1 MAFNSASGYNNL
13 PSGNFTPEI
22 FSQKVLKFFRRA
34 SVAEDITNT
43 DYAGEIENFGDT
55 VRIIKE
61 PTITISSYSRGSVV
75 NPQDLADDQITM
87 VVDQANAFAFKI
99 DDIEER
105 QSHVNFEALATSS
118 GAYSL
123 KRAYDATVLQAIS
136 DGAGIA
142 GSLATAASGSS
153 APSALTTTDASGLG
167 TANAPVNITA
177 DSGDAA
183 VNLMLNMARHL
194 DDQSVPEENRWFVAP
209 PAFYEQLFSAGAKFA
224 EVQVTGDQTS
234 PLRNGLVMQGNIA
247 GFNCYKSTALNSTGG
262 TDQVVL
268 TDATATL
275 ATDATENVVLAGHM
289 SSTATASHIAK
300 TEVVRSTETFSDI
313 VRGLHVFG
321 RKVLRQEAIVRGVI
335 DFA

>member
-1 MAFNSASGYNNL
+1 MAFSTSAGYGNL

-34 SVAEDITNT
+34 SVVEDITNT

-61 PTITISSYSRGSVV
+61 PTVTVSSYTRGSVV

-118 GAYSL
+118 GAFAL
-123 KRAYDATVLQAIS
+123 KRKYDATVLQAIS

-142 GSLATAASGSS
+142 ASAVSGTT
-153 APSALTTTDASGLG
+153 LTTTAAAGDIG
-167 TANAPVNITA
+167 TANAPINVETN
-177 DSGDAA
+177 DAGI
-183 VNLMLNMARHL
+183 NMMLAMARLL
-194 DDQSVPEENRWFVAP
+194 DNESVPEENRWFVAP
-209 PAFYEQLFSAGAKFA
+209 PIFYEKMFQAGGKIA
-224 EVQVTGDQTS
+224 EVQVTGDDVS
-234 PLRNGLVMQGNIA
+234 PLRNGLVMNGTLA
-247 GFNCYKSTALNSTGG
+247 GFRCYKTTALNSTGG
-262 TDQVVL
+262 VDQVTL
-268 TDATATL
+268 TDASATL
-275 ATDATENVVLAGHM
+275 ATDGSENVVLAGHM
-289 SSTATASHIAK
+289 SATSTASHIAK
-300 TEVVRSTETFSDI
+300 TEVVRSTESFSDVI
-313 VRGLHVFG
+313 RGLHVFG
-321 RKVLRQEAIVRGVI
+321 QKVLRQEAVVRGVI

>member
-1 MAFNSASGYNNL
+1 MAFDSASGYNNL

-34 SVAEDITNT
+34 SVVEDITNT

-61 PTITISSYSRGSVV
+61 PTITVSSYSRGAVV

-118 GAYSL
+118 GAFSL
-123 KRAYDATVLQAIS
+123 KRKYDANVLQAMV
-136 DGAGIA
+136 DGAGNT
-142 GSLATAASGSS
+142 GTDFGTAA
-153 APSALTTTDASGLG
+153 APIGI
-167 TANAPVNITA
+167 NATQDN
-177 DSGDAA
+177 A
-183 VNLMLNMARHL
+183 VNLMLSMARAL
-194 DDQSVPEENRWFVAP
+194 DDESIPEENRFFVAP
-209 PAFYEQLFSAGAKFA
+209 PAFWEHLFQAGSKFA

-247 GFNCYKSTALNSTGG
+247 GMNCYKTTALNNSG
-262 TDQVVL
+262 TDVV
-268 TDATATL
+268 TITSQDTTN
-275 ATDATENVVLAGHM
+275 DFVVLAGHM

-321 RKVLRQEAIVRGVI
+321 RKVLRPEALVQGVVQT
-335 DFA
+335 DAS

>member
-61 PTITISSYSRGSVV
+61 PTITVSAYSRGSVV
-75 NPQDLADDQITM
+75 SPQDLADDQTTM

-123 KRAYDATVLQAIS
+123 KRKYDFNVLQAIAN
-136 DGAGIA
+136 GAGLA
-142 GSLATAASGSS
+142 GADDAT
-153 APSALTTTDASGLG
+153 LTGGLLSTNTALG
-167 TANAPVNITA
+167 TAGTPIAIHTAPDN
-177 DSGDAA
+177 A
-183 VNLMLNMARHL
+183 VNLMLEMAKEL
-194 DDQSVPEENRWFVAP
+194 DEQSVPEENRWFVAS
-209 PAFYEQLFSAGAKFA
+209 PAFYSKLFSAGAKFA
-224 EVQVTGDQTS
+224 EVQVTGDGTS
-234 PLRNGLVMQGNIA
+234 PLRNGLVMQGQIA
-247 GFNCYKSTALNSTGG
+247 GFNCYKSTALVAGG
-262 TDQVVL
+262 TDAISITGV
-268 TDATATL
+268 TA
-275 ATDATENVVLAGHM
+275 AAGEAVVLAGHM
-289 SSTATASHIAK
+289 SAVATASHIAK

-321 RKVLRQEAIVRGVI
+321 RKVLRPEALVRGVV
-335 DFA
+335 DTVA

>member
-1 MAFNSASGYNNL
+1 MAFDRAAGHNNL

-61 PTITISSYSRGSVV
+61 PTITVSSYARGTVV

-118 GAYSL
+118 GAFSL
-123 KRAYDATVLQAIS
+123 KRKYDANILQAMA
-136 DGAGIA
+136 DGAGNT
-142 GSLATAASGSS
+142 GTSV
-153 APSALTTTDASGLG
+153 G
-167 TANAPVNITA
+167 TASSPIDITG
-177 DSGDAA
+177 SGNEDAA
-183 VNLMLNMARHL
+183 VNLLMTMARTL

-209 PAFYEQLFSAGAKFA
+209 PIFYENAFKAGAKFA
-224 EVQVTGDQTS
+224 EVQVTGDGTS
-234 PLRNGLVMQGNIA
+234 PLRNGLVMAGNIA
-247 GFNCYKSTALNSTGG
+247 GFNCYKSTALNNSG
-262 TDQVVL
+262 TDVV
-268 TDATATL
+268 TITSQDTTN
-275 ATDATENVVLAGHM
+275 DFVVLAGHM

-321 RKVLRQEAIVRGVI
+321 RKVIRPEAIVQGVI
-335 DFA
+335 KTD

>member
-1 MAFNSASGYNNL
+1 MAFDSASGYNNL

-61 PTITISSYSRGSVV
+61 PTITVSNYSRGAVV
-75 NPQDLADDQITM
+75 NPQDLAD
-87 VVDQANAFAFKI
+87 

-123 KRAYDATVLQAIS
+123 KRKYDGNILTAMF
-136 DGAGIA
+136 DGAGISSESGA
-142 GSLATAASGSS
+142 ATA
-153 APSALTTTDASGLG
+153 TVSGLG
-167 TANAPVNITA
+167 TLGSPLTSQTGDNLVNI
-177 DSGDAA
+177 
-183 VNLMLNMARHL
+183 MLKMARAL
-194 DDQSVPEENRWFVAP
+194 DDQSVPEENRWFVAA
-209 PAFYEQLFSAGAKFA
+209 PAFYETLFGAGAKFA
-224 EVQVTGDQTS
+224 EVQVTGDASS
-234 PLRNGLVMQGNIA
+234 PLRNGLVAQGNIA
-247 GFNCYKSTALNSTGG
+247 GFACYKSTAMNAAG
-262 TDQVVL
+262 TDTVDVTGL
-268 TDATATL
+268 GAG
-275 ATDATENVVLAGHM
+275 EFPILAGHM

-321 RKVLRQEAIVRGVI
+321 RKVMRPEALVRSVI
-335 DFA
+335 SL

>member
-34 SVAEDITNT
+34 SVVEDITNT
-43 DYAGEIENFGDT
+43 DYAGEIENYGDT

-61 PTITISSYSRGSVV
+61 PTITVSSYSRGAVV

-118 GAYSL
+118 GAFSL
-123 KRAYDATVLQAIS
+123 KRKYDANVLQAMA
-136 DGAGIA
+136 DGAGTTGA
-142 GSLATAASGSS
+142 AYGTAAGGIDISG
-153 APSALTTTDASGLG
+153 ASG
-167 TANAPVNITA
+167 
-177 DSGDAA
+177 GDTA
-183 VNLMLNMARHL
+183 VNLMLAMARAL
-194 DDQSVPEENRWFVAP
+194 DDNSIPEENRFFVAP
-209 PAFYEQLFSAGAKFA
+209 PAFYEILFKAGSKFA
-224 EVQVTGDQTS
+224 EVQVTGDGTS
-234 PLRNGLVMQGNIA
+234 PLRNGLVMAGNIA
-247 GFNCYKSTALNSTGG
+247 GMNCYKTTALNNTG
-262 TDQVVL
+262 TDVVTIASQL
-268 TDATATL
+268 D
-275 ATDATENVVLAGHM
+275 DENVVLAGHM

-300 TEVVRSTETFSDI
+300 TEVVRDTGTFADI

-321 RKVLRQEAIVRGVI
+321 RKVLRPEGLVRGVI
-335 DFA
+335 DTDAATGTAL

>member
-1 MAFNSASGYNNL
+1 MAFDSASGYNNL

-61 PTITISSYSRGSVV
+61 PTITVSSYSRGSVV

-123 KRAYDATVLQAIS
+123 KRKYDANVLDLMATEAGLTGES
-136 DGAGIA
+136 GASVAQI
-142 GSLATAASGSS
+142 GSIGT
-153 APSALTTTDASGLG
+153 LG
-167 TANAPVNITA
+167 TALDIGGNANPGNL
-177 DSGDAA
+177 A
-183 VNLMLNMARHL
+183 VNTMLAMAQSL

-209 PAFYEQLFSAGAKFA
+209 PAFYKHLFSAGAKFA
-224 EVQVTGDQTS
+224 EVQVTGDATS
-234 PLRNGLVMQGNIA
+234 PLRNGLVSLGNIA
-247 GFNCYKSTALNSTGG
+247 GFQCYKSTALVSSGA
-262 TDQVVL
+262 TDQV
-268 TDATATL
+268 TITGL
-275 ATDATENVVLAGHM
+275 ATDGTENVILGGHM
-289 SSTATASHIAK
+289 SATATASHIAK

-321 RKVLRQEAIVRGVI
+321 RKVLRPEAIVRGVVSL
-335 DFA
+335 D